1 MSPGAG
7 RAGRPG
13 SRGAGVVVVVVVVGA
28 RLLITVL
35 IVSRSKGNCGAAG
48 GQIADIMQ
56 CRFVMDPII
65 YNSWVIRA
73 R

>member
-7 RAGRPG
+7 RAGMPG
-13 SRGAGVVVVVVVVGA
+13 SRGAGVVVVVVVGA

-48 GQIADIMQ
+48 GTCYQILYYS
-56 CRFVMDPII
+56 V
-65 YNSWVIRA
+65 
-73 R
+73 

>member
-13 SRGAGVVVVVVVVGA
+13 SRGAGVVVVVVGA

-65 YNSWVIRA
+65 YNSWVIQVR
-73 R
+73 

>member
-13 SRGAGVVVVVVVVGA
+13 SRGAGVVVVVVVGA

-48 GQIADIMQ
+48 GQMLSDIIL
-56 CRFVMDPII
+56 FSVDL
-65 YNSWVIRA
+65 
-73 R
+73 

>member
-7 RAGRPG
+7 RAGMPG

-48 GQIADIMQ
+48 GHMADIIQ
-56 CRFVMDPII
+56 CRLVMDPII
-65 YNSWVIRA
+65 YNSWVIQVR
-73 R
+73 

>member
-7 RAGRPG
+7 RAGMPG
-13 SRGAGVVVVVVVVGA
+13 SRGAGVVVVVVVGA

-48 GQIADIMQ
+48 GHMADILQ
-56 CRFVMDPII
+56 CRLVMDPII
-65 YNSWVIRA
+65 HNSWVIRA